1 MSIPIP
7 TEEEPNLETLTSAEV
22 KNLKNRALRMAR
34 AHKQRVGQAISHEK
48 PINNMIR
55 DKWVSRQQFSG
66 VPGQGISRDHF
77 LFVDETLLRTFTW
90 TKEELDLFRSFVE
103 LQGRLIEFEL
113 AREGNEKLI
122 PALRRAEKEAALK
135 EAALP
140 TAQEAHA
147 SLEADSLKIPGEVR
161 LPSISTASIS
171 AAPSRPHPTNAH
183 FRSLSAESSSSGGV
197 KLPPDIRHSTQAATT
212 ATSTT
217 QAPYQDAKPT
227 VSYTP
232 LQPAENSW
240 ADIVEDDK
248 RADKPE
254 YTDEP
259 QMTMCPAEV
268 VANAA
273 RIMHQ
278 QLAAV
283 PPMQPLPIQPEPFF
297 HQLESVTPRSASTSS
312 ATAPSPFAQPNRPSD
327 ANAQGLMASQWAPYN
342 LNNNETRERLTYPI

>member
-7 TEEEPNLETLTSAEV
+7 TEEEPNLESLTSAEV

-113 AREGNEKLI
+113 AREWNEKLI

-140 TAQEAHA
+140 T
-147 SLEADSLKIPGEVR
+147 
-161 LPSISTASIS
+161 
-171 AAPSRPHPTNAH
+171 
-183 FRSLSAESSSSGGV
+183 
-197 KLPPDIRHSTQAATT
+197 
-212 ATSTT
+212 
-217 QAPYQDAKPT
+217 
-227 VSYTP
+227 
-232 LQPAENSW
+232 
-240 ADIVEDDK
+240 
-248 RADKPE
+248 
-254 YTDEP
+254 
-259 QMTMCPAEV
+259 
-268 VANAA
+268 
-273 RIMHQ
+273 
-278 QLAAV
+278 
-283 PPMQPLPIQPEPFF
+283 
-297 HQLESVTPRSASTSS
+297 
-312 ATAPSPFAQPNRPSD
+312 
-327 ANAQGLMASQWAPYN
+327 
-342 LNNNETRERLTYPI
+342 